1 MNDEVAR
8 QQAFQPFIWWNGPSV
23 FLCRFGDV
31 CWIYPQCFPTV
42 IGLWIYYWQLNSGKT
57 NLLHES
63 PNWWNCTRYFAR
75 RQGRSA
81 VMYSHFWML
90 RRVQRG
96 YACFDA
102 YSRISL
108 AVAAQ
113 QMLLV
118 NLGQRLVN
126 HFFYWMCNWVS
137 LPQYVILP
145 PPPSS
150 HMGGFLVCL

>member
-8 QQAFQPFIWWNGPSV
+8 QQAFQAFIWRSCPSV

-31 CWIYPQCFPTV
+31 FSTRNGKQPSHKYCCLIYPQCFPTV

-57 NLLHES
+57 ILLRES

-118 NLGQRLVN
+118 SLGQRLMN
-126 HFFYWMCNWVS
+126 HFFLLNV
-137 LPQYVILP
+137 
-145 PPPSS
+145 
-150 HMGGFLVCL
+150 